1 MIAATRPMGL
11 RAAQKES
18 PHVEGPHMKNSKKYA
33 QKIKKLY
40 ASLKKTGVKVVKP
53 TYDDPIDAMVYAVIS
68 QRMKKSFA
76 NTAHKRCMNYFVD
89 LNDLRVSRP
98 VEICSIFGKD
108 TAETRRA
115 ASTLIRVL
123 TAVYDQQHN
132 ISLQL
137 LSKAGKR
144 QAKQDIEELDGIT
157 HFVVSYCVV
166 TAFQGHA
173 IPLTDRMIDF
183 LQSHEMVSPGASQEE
198 IEGFLNKQV
207 AAKDG
212 YEFYELL
219 RKESESAPRKP
230 VGRKESP
237 KPTLSKKAAKKKV
250 TAQKRGGQRAAKKK
264 VVKKRAVK
272 KTLAKKK
279 VTKKKATKKKIAKK
293 AAKKKQTR
301 RK

>member
-1 MIAATRPMGL
+1 
-11 RAAQKES
+11 
-18 PHVEGPHMKNSKKYA
+18 MKNSKNYS

-40 ASLKKTGVKVVKP
+40 ATLKKTGDKVVLP
-53 TYDDPIDAMVYAVIS
+53 TYDDPIDAIVYAVIS
-68 QRMKKSFA
+68 ERMKRPTA
-76 NTAHKRCMNYFVD
+76 NTAHKRCMTYFVD

-123 TAVYDQQHN
+123 TAVYDQQHD

-137 LSKAGKR
+137 LEKVGKR

-157 HFVVSYCVV
+157 HFVVNYCVV
-166 TAFQGHA
+166 TAFKGHA
-173 IPLTDRMIDF
+173 IPLTDRMIEF
-183 LQSHEMVSPGASQEE
+183 LRSREMVSPRANPQE
-198 IEGFLNKQV
+198 IEGFLSKQV

-219 RKESESAPRKP
+219 RKESESAPKKTVR
-230 VGRKESP
+230 RKESP
-237 KPTLSKKAAKKKV
+237 RLELMKKAAKKKVAAKKGGGQRTTKKKTGQKRPVQKTAAKKRVAKKKVTNKKMAKKAAKKKV
-250 TAQKRGGQRAAKKK
+250 T
-264 VVKKRAVK
+264 
-272 KTLAKKK
+272 
-279 VTKKKATKKKIAKK
+279 
-293 AAKKKQTR
+293 R

>member
-1 MIAATRPMGL
+1 
-11 RAAQKES
+11 
-18 PHVEGPHMKNSKKYA
+18 MKNSKKYS

-40 ASLKKTGVKVVKP
+40 ATLKKTGVKVVKP
-53 TYDDPIDAMVYAVIS
+53 IYDDPIDAMVYAVIS
-68 QRMKKSFA
+68 ERMKRSFA
-76 NTAHKRCMNYFVD
+76 HTAHKRCMNYFVD

-98 VEICSIFGKD
+98 VEICSIFGRD

-123 TAVYDQQHN
+123 TAVYDHQHD

-137 LSKAGKR
+137 LGKVGKR

-157 HFVVSYCVV
+157 HFVVNYCVV
-166 TAFQGHA
+166 TAFKGHA

-183 LQSHEMVSPGASQEE
+183 LQSHEMVSPGANPEE

-219 RKESESAPRKP
+219 RKESESAPKKT
-230 VGRKESP
+230 VGLKDSP
-237 KPTLSKKAAKKKV
+237 KPTLMKKAAKKKV
-250 TAQKRGGQRAAKKK
+250 AAMTSGGQSTTKTKIGENPAVNQADAKK
-264 VVKKRAVK
+264 
-272 KTLAKKK
+272 
-279 VTKKKATKKKIAKK
+279 
-293 AAKKKQTR
+293 
-301 RK
+301 